1 MSFSIVSGTR
11 TVDIRAQAGQLL
23 VMGFAAAEPTA
34 QLRQMLQR
42 LQPGGV
48 VLFARNLKT
57 PRQTWELLRE
67 CRRQLRVPPFLAVD
81 MEGGTVDRFRQL
93 LGPSPAAAE
102 VFASGDRRLFRRH
115 GRVIG
120 TAAKSLGFN
129 VDFAPVLDLAFPA
142 SRSALGTR
150 AVSTDPSEV
159 ILYAREFLAGLGD
172 AGLLGCGKHFPGL
185 GEGSLDSH
193 RRLPVIEKPW
203 KKLWAEDLVP
213 YRRLRSRLP
222 MIMVCHAAYP
232 AVTREQTPASL
243 SQKWITEVLRR
254 KLGYRGL
261 VLSDDLDMGAVLAAA
276 TIELAAV
283 ATLRAGADMY
293 LVCQK
298 EENVELA
305 YEAVVHVGER
315 DRSFA
320 RRLAAASRRV
330 LASKRRARALQRP
343 SPPPR
348 PALIERL
355 TRELWELG
363 EQVRL
368 ETFAAG
374 ERA

>member
-1 MSFSIVSGTR
+1 VSR
-11 TVDIRAQAGQLL
+11 TTTADIRAQAGQLL

-34 QLRQMLQR
+34 QLQNLIKQ
-42 LQPGGV
+42 LQPGGL

-57 PRQTWELLRE
+57 PRQTWELLRAG
-67 CRRQLRVPPFLAVD
+67 RRQLRVPPFLAVD

-93 LGPSPAAAE
+93 LGPSPAAGE

-120 TAAKSLGFN
+120 EAARSLGFN
-129 VDFAPVLDLAFPA
+129 VDFAPVLDLAFAA
-142 SRSALGTR
+142 SRAALGSR
-150 AVSTDPSEV
+150 AVSADPGEV

-172 AGLLGCGKHFPGL
+172 AGVLGCGKHFPGL

-193 RRLPVIEKPW
+193 QHLPVIEKPW
-203 KKLWAEDLVP
+203 KKLWAEDLLP

-222 MIMVCHAAYP
+222 MVMVCHAAYP
-232 AVTREQTPASL
+232 AVTRQPTPASL
-243 SQKWITEVLRR
+243 SDKWITEVLRR

-261 VLSDDLDMGAVLAAA
+261 VLSDDLDMGGVLAAA
-276 TIELAAV
+276 TIEDAAIE
-283 ATLRAGADMY
+283 TLRAGADLY

-298 EENVELA
+298 EENA
-305 YEAVVHVGER
+305 ARACEAVVREAEH
-315 DRSFA
+315 DPKFA

-330 LASKRRARALQRP
+330 LAFKKRARALQRP

-348 PALIERL
+348 PALVERL
-355 TRELWELG
+355 TRELWEMG

-368 ETFAAG
+368 EAFAAG

>member
-1 MSFSIVSGTR
+1 MSGTR

-203 KKLWAEDLVP
+203 KKLCAEDLVP

-243 SQKWITEVLRR
+243 SQKWITGVLRR

-261 VLSDDLDMGAVLAAA
+261 VLSDDLDMGAVLSAA

-320 RRLAAASRRV
+320 RRLAAANRRV